1 MGLISITPTV
11 KTVGSSSGLSFG
23 TLREMGLLEMRYE
36 SVGGIPDCYDLV
48 WTVVGPIT
56 FTDSQ
61 GNNWKQGD
69 EIVWEK

>member
-11 KTVGSSSGLSFG
+11 KTVGSINGLSFG

-36 SVGGIPDCYDLV
+36 STGIPDNPDLV

>member
-11 KTVGSSSGLSFG
+11 KTVGSIDGLSFG

-36 SVGGIPDCYDLV
+36 STGVPDNYDLI

-56 FTDSQ
+56 FTDSH